1 MLILNNLIFVEMINV
16 IYEVIYLVLYNFLL
30 KVLLYIRDHDDV
42 DLYSFASFIIGYFYY
57 LYILLFNYSIITE

>member
-16 IYEVIYLVLYNFLL
+16 IYKVIYLVLYNFLL
-30 KVLLYIRDHDDV
+30 KVLLYIHDHDDV

-57 LYILLFNYSIITE
+57 FFIYYYSIIQL